1 MAVLFNYFLFTI
13 FIFIDNINAHM
24 VGHGAFYLWI
34 EIYFLCLPK
43 WTPHFIITQNCLP
56 SSYILVVVIVIIIIN
71 ILLLLIIIIIINN
84 NNK

>member
-13 FIFIDNINAHM
+13 FIFIDNINAHV

-34 EIYFLCLPK
+34 EIYLLYPPK
-43 WTPHFIITQNCLP
+43 WTPHLSITQNFSP

-71 ILLLLIIIIIINN
+71 ILIIIIIIIINN
-84 NNK
+84 NK

>member
-34 EIYFLCLPK
+34 EIYYVHK
-43 WTPHFIITQNCLP
+43 NGHFSITQ
-56 SSYILVVVIVIIIIN
+56 YF
-71 ILLLLIIIIIINN
+71 
-84 NNK
+84 